1 MTVTQLRYEFLGL
14 LPASE
19 SLAVR
24 GRRLQET
31 ALERQSKVY
40 APDVFPKVQ
49 IQACNRRID
58 AAFTDDI
65 SPILAHGEIVTMN
78 IRLENVGAKDVGEIW
93 LIHALEDELWQGKHA
108 ERLGGF
114 AYICYQ
120 KAYLTVF

>member
-14 LPASE
+14 LPTSE

-40 APDVFPKVQ
+40 APDVFPIVQ

-65 SPILAHGEIVTMN
+65 TPILAHGENVTMN

-93 LIHALEDELWQGKHA
+93 LIHALDDELWQGTYA
-108 ERLGGF
+108 GNLGGF
-114 AYICYQ
+114 AY
-120 KAYLTVF
+120 V